1 MSDRYPIGK
10 ALIFS
15 ATQKDRPEKTSL
27 YKSINEWKTDSG
39 PEFDAIF
46 AVENKLPL
54 SQIYNSAIRCAIDEE
69 CDTLILVH
77 DDVIL
82 EHNPLPK
89 LETLFP
95 RYGLVGVAGCS
106 KAELASPALWHMMGG
121 GFGSGNLHGAVAHG
135 TETEKHMTG
144 FGKYPHQVLMIDGV
158 FMALTKETFNSVKF
172 DETNPAGFHFYDLD
186 YSYSCAK
193 QKIKVGVG
201 DISITHSSPGLREFT
216 EDWLAGEK
224 WFLNKHTK

>member
-15 ATQKDRPEKTSL
+15 ATQKDSPDKTVL
-27 YKSINEWKTDSG
+27 HHSI
-39 PEFDAIF
+39 FDWHDDVDVIF
-46 AVENKLPL
+46 AVENTQSL
-54 SQIYNSAIRCAIDEE
+54 SVVYNQAIVHAIEQDY
-69 CDTLILVH
+69 DTLILVH

-82 EHNPLPK
+82 EHNPIPK
-89 LETLFP
+89 LEKLFLK
-95 RYGLVGVAGCS
+95 YGLVGVAGCS
-106 KAELASPALWHMMGG
+106 KAELASPALWHLMGG

-144 FGKYPHQVLMIDGV
+144 FGKYPHQTLMIDGV
-158 FMALTKETFNSVKF
+158 FMALTKDTFNSVKF

-186 YSYSCAK
+186 YSYTCAK

-224 WFLNKHTK
+224 WFLNKHT